1 MYVHTFW
8 AVVTINILVCA
19 CYQNTEV
26 SPHTHI
32 STPQRQLSSTACK
45 EDCFLG
51 RLWLSQV
58 RHCLAIYDQ
67 LAKGLAIMSVTYAVF
82 VHGPWWCGFFW
93 NNQAMCQVMVQTNV
107 QQAIV
112 HRIMEKNILIYTF
125 FTYITSTNLKSL
137 KIDRF
142 IGLFMVSRQN
152 NAQLTVYIWMQ
163 SKKVTHYVFHDR
175 YIATY
180 IVLVL
185 LLLLN
190 QSSSILFITCQL
202 KSPYKTHTRFCNIV
216 VRFCKIE

>member
-26 SPHTHI
+26 SPHTHT

-58 RHCLAIYDQ
+58 RHCLALSGNLRSAGQRFGHNVCYLCCVCSWSI
-67 LAKGLAIMSVTYAVF
+67 V
-82 VHGPWWCGFFW
+82 GFFFFVTIK
-93 NNQAMCQVMVQTNV
+93 QYVPSHGLDECPTGHCSQDY
-107 QQAIV
+107 
-112 HRIMEKNILIYTF
+112 EKNIFIYTF
-125 FTYITSTNLKSL
+125 FLNLQANLKSL

-152 NAQLTVYIWMQ
+152 NAQLTVYNM
-163 SKKVTHYVFHDR
+163 D
-175 YIATY
+175 A
-180 IVLVL
+180 
-185 LLLLN
+185 
-190 QSSSILFITCQL
+190 
-202 KSPYKTHTRFCNIV
+202 
-216 VRFCKIE
+216 E